1 MLQYEKQFINLS
13 EPIESSSSTFQS
25 VDGESDGITVEELNI
40 QDSEISLD
48 IDEESN
54 NILTAEHWESKLYE
68 WEQMLIEGR
77 YHALKKKKH

>member
-1 MLQYEKQFINLS
+1 LLQYEKQFINLS

-25 VDGESDGITVEELNI
+25 VGGESDDITVEELNA